1 MIHYSIS
8 ENENLWKFARRRK
21 RAEGFIQQSKIT
33 VMQTLLFLFF
43 AILSEVIGTV
53 ALKLSNGF
61 TKPMP
66 SVVVVIG
73 YSASFYL
80 LSLALKAMPIGVAYA
95 IWSGVGLILTVIAG
109 MILWRETLDWARV
122 VGILLILVG
131 IVFINVIS
139 KSPAH

>member
-33 VMQTLLFLFF
+33 VMQTLLILFF

-122 VGILLILVG
+122 IGIILILVG